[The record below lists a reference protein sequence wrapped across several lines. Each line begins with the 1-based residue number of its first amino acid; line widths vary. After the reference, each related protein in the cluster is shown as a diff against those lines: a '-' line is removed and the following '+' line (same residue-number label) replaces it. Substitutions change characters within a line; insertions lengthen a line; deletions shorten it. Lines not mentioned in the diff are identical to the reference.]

1 MFNGAVLGLATT
13 LVRGRQCRRLRGKLV
28 LEAVRGRSA
37 EERFGNIM
45 LHGTA
50 AAFVAKVRR
59 SIRAEHEFNPTP
71 IQDISM
77 EPILQ
82 GKCITMQAPT
92 GTGKTLAFMLPLWE
106 RFIERAQKEAIGPPI
121 LIVTPSE
128 DLQQQIG
135 IVGRE
140 VAGEAGDLASVVV
153 LRRSMDLIEERLL
166 NAKVIVGTPA
176 QFLEMIGIT
185 FNVMCKVAMSLQTL
199 VIDEADAMLPPGG
212 ARNDNLE
219 EFFEFL
225 SLNWEGKGP
234 DGVARP
240 RPAQIVACSASI
252 DENSIGLLE
261 RALKCNFTRIRT
273 GGRLTLTRSPTGR
286 ERLNGPPDDG
296 EELWPPGLE
305 HRAVLVPHVLDGQR
319 RINMPVLK
327 VIVQAIGSVSPQR
340 CLVILAEGKGNAE
353 RGGSMGRYVRSLR
366 QQLSQI
372 GYTVSTV
379 SAAISGPQA
388 AFGIAGGI
396 ANMATETSMRQVI
409 LGRCEAIRGLDLVGV
424 DLVVIVGEVQNA
436 REYVHV
442 TGRTARWEP
451 GQTGYPSGLVL
462 SIVDRPIYRRLRN
475 WSKSLAFDLDLLHM
489 KSRPE
494 IFKYDGAFA

>member
-1 MFNGAVLGLATT
+1 
-13 LVRGRQCRRLRGKLV
+13 
-28 LEAVRGRSA
+28 
-37 EERFGNIM
+37 
-45 LHGTA
+45 
-50 AAFVAKVRR
+50 
-59 SIRAEHEFNPTP
+59 
-71 IQDISM
+71 M

-82 GKCITMQAPT
+82 GKCITVQAPT

-106 RFIERAQKEAIGPPI
+106 RFIERAQKEAVGPPI

-140 VAGEAGDLASVVV
+140 VAGEAEGLPSVLV

-166 NAKVIVGTPA
+166 NAKVVVGTPA
-176 QFLEMIGIT
+176 LFLEMIGIAY
-185 FNVMCKVAMSLQTL
+185 NVMCKVAMSLEAL
-199 VIDEADAMLPPGG
+199 VIDEADAMLPTGG

-225 SLNWEGKGP
+225 SLVWQGKGP

-240 RPAQIVACSASI
+240 RSAQIIACSASL

-261 RALKCNFTRIRT
+261 RALTCNFTRICT
-273 GGRLTLTRSPTGR
+273 GGRLTLTKKGDRGR
-286 ERLNGPPDDG
+286 ESLSGPPDDG

-305 HRAVLVPHVLDGQR
+305 HRVVLVSNHAVLDGKR
-319 RINMPVLK
+319 RINMNVMK
-327 VIVQAIGSVSPQR
+327 VVVQAIGSVFPQR

-353 RGGSMGRYVRSLR
+353 RGGSMGRYLRSLR
-366 QQLSQI
+366 KQLSHI
-372 GYTVSTV
+372 GYTLVTV
-379 SAAISGPQA
+379 SAAITGPQA
-388 AFGIAGGI
+388 ASGIGGGV
-396 ANMATETSMRQVI
+396 AKMATGSSMRQVI

-424 DLVVIVGEVQNA
+424 DLVLIVGEVQNA

-451 GQTGYPSGLVL
+451 GRSGYPSGLVV
-462 SIVDRPIYRRLRN
+462 SIVDRDIYRRLKT
-475 WSKSLAFDLDLLHM
+475 WSKSLGFYLDLLRL
-489 KSRPE
+489 KPRSE
-494 IFKYDGAFA
+494 LFQYEDAFG